1 MTGDKKK
8 QTAQPFAKIEAKIN
22 NRLPP
27 NKNSDIWSEEDFKE
41 QNIKED
47 DRPKPKYDIIYKQT
61 VNTGDVYLGMS
72 GKSNSSLSCDH
83 LLVKIWLPNTNL
95 KEIGLEVK
103 EQSIHVQTP
112 NYLLN
117 HILPYKVDK
126 DHSEAKWDK
135 EKGILLVTLKIIKE
149 DVIDQFIQK
158 TNEEM
163 EKEN

>member
-1 MTGDKKK
+1 MTRETKK
-8 QTAQPFAKIEAKIN
+8 QTANPYAKIEAKVN

-27 NKNSDIWSEEDFKE
+27 NKDNQIWGDEDFKE
-41 QNIKED
+41 QKIKED
-47 DRPKPKYDIIYKQT
+47 DRPKPNFEILYKQT

-83 LLVKIWLPNTNL
+83 LLFKIWLPNTNL

-103 EQSIHVQTP
+103 EQSIHLQTP
-112 NYLLN
+112 NHLLN

-135 EKGILLVTLKIIKE
+135 EKGLLLVTLKIIKQ
-149 DVIDQFIQK
+149 DVIDQFIVK
-158 TNEEM
+158 TNEE
-163 EKEN
+163 EN